1 MDSDPNDPWGEKQ
14 GLPVGDSKSSPEV
27 KVKKR
32 KVPAGLSVNTEPD
45 VQSPAVIDALGLVV
59 EHINGSLRQG
69 QIDMAEAV
77 ARAMESKSHL
87 LVQAGTGTGK
97 SLGYLVPAILRAKAG
112 VSGDGKNRTV
122 IATATLALQ
131 RQLAEYDLPKA
142 VEALAND
149 VSFAVLKGRSN
160 FVCLDRFH
168 RSDTVTDEEPALFEV
183 ATSRLGKQAKK
194 LRAWA
199 EESSTGDRDEFE
211 GDLDGRLWRA
221 ISVSGRECVGASKCT
236 WGQECFAEL
245 ARAKA
250 HESDIVITNHALLA
264 IDLIDGIPL
273 IPDHDAIVID
283 EAHELV
289 DRTTNA
295 LAGSLDAKGLERTAG
310 LARKYIQPATYERL
324 LAVGDDLQVILPVV
338 SGQDG
343 IKRLEEL
350 PKQLQTALTTVA
362 QVAASA
368 LNDITASSQDDP
380 ETAAAKQR
388 AKAAIT
394 EAADAAAK
402 MLATDEYTVR
412 WIDSSRDP
420 VLHHAPLS
428 VAGFLQESLFSGPSV
443 TLTSATLQVA
453 DSMEST
459 AKAVGLGSSSNW
471 TGLDVGSPFD
481 YGKQGILY
489 CASHLPPPSSTGVA
503 PEMLD
508 ELADLIDAAGG
519 RTLALFSSWRG
530 VERAAEY
537 LEVRF
542 RDREDR
548 PLIVATRGDSVGELV
563 KQFKASPH
571 ASLLGTVSLWQG
583 IDVPG
588 DTCTLVTI
596 DRIPFPR
603 PDDPVM
609 SARSAKVDEAGGSG
623 FRSVALP
630 RAALLLA
637 QGVGR
642 LIRTTEDR
650 GVVAVLD
657 SRLANAGYA
666 GLLRKSVPPLWW
678 TTNTE
683 VVKSSLSRL
692 DKESASNGDV

>member
-1 MDSDPNDPWGEKQ
+1 MDFDPQDPWGENHIAAKPSAKTLATNASPPKVDSLASTDSAVGVEDVVTALSAVVATIQ
-14 GLPVGDSKSSPEV
+14 G
-27 KVKKR
+27 
-32 KVPAGLSVNTEPD
+32 SV
-45 VQSPAVIDALGLVV
+45 
-59 EHINGSLRQG
+59 RQG

-77 ARAMESKSHL
+77 ASAMKSKSHL

-97 SLGYLVPAILRAKAG
+97 SLGYLVPAILRARAG
-112 VSGDGKNRTV
+112 VGSDGKNRTV

-131 RQLAEYDLPKA
+131 RQLAEHDLPKA
-142 VEALAND
+142 VEAIGND
-149 VSFAVLKGRSN
+149 VTFAVLKGRSN
-160 FVCLDRFH
+160 FVCLDKFNRT
-168 RSDTVTDEEPALFEV
+168 DTAADEEPGLFEV
-183 ATSRLGKQAKK
+183 STSRLGKQAKK
-194 LRAWA
+194 LRIWA
-199 EESSTGDRDEFE
+199 EKTTTGDRDEFE
-211 GDLDGRLWRA
+211 GDLDGRLWRS
-221 ISVSGRECVGASKCT
+221 ISVSGRECVGASKCA
-236 WGQECFAEL
+236 WGQDCFAEA

-250 HESDIVITNHALLA
+250 HDSDIVITNHALLA

-295 LAGSLDAKGLERTAG
+295 LAGSLDAKALERAAG
-310 LARKYIQPATYERL
+310 LARKYIEPSSHERL
-324 LAVGDDLQVILPVV
+324 LGAGDDLSVILPVV
-338 SGQDG
+338 ATSEGV
-343 IKRLEEL
+343 KRLEEV
-350 PKQLQTALTTVA
+350 PKQLQTTLTAIA
-362 QVAASA
+362 QVAATA
-368 LNDITASSQDDP
+368 LNDISASSQDDQ

-388 AKAAIT
+388 AKANLVEI
-394 EAADAAAK
+394 ADATAAL
-402 MLATDEYTVR
+402 MGTDEHTVR
-412 WIDSSRDP
+412 WIDASREP

-428 VAGFLQESLFSGPSV
+428 VAGFLQESLFTQPSV
-443 TLTSATLQVA
+443 TLTSATLQVGE
-453 DSMEST
+453 SMDST
-459 AKAVGLGSSSNW
+459 AKAVGLASSSNW
-471 TGLDVGSPFD
+471 TGMDVGSPFD
-481 YGKQGILY
+481 YAKQGILY
-489 CASHLPPPSSTGVA
+489 CASHLPPPSSAGVA

-508 ELADLIDAAGG
+508 EQAELIDAAGG

-542 RDREDR
+542 REREDR
-548 PLIVATRGDSVGELV
+548 PLIVATRGDSIGELV

-609 SARSAKVDEAGGSG
+609 AARSAKVDEAGGSG

-642 LIRTTEDR
+642 LIRTTQDR

-666 GLLRKSVPPLWW
+666 TMLRKSVPPLWW
-678 TTNTE
+678 TTDPD
-683 VVKSSLSRL
+683 VVKSALIRL
-692 DKESASNGDV
+692 DAQSET